1 MEENSYVFPDVLG
14 CSMDFNIYQ
23 YDWGLP
29 HTKCTIDQQKMTL
42 NGLTTYIYTERV
54 QVHFYYHHSFHFH
67 LTLSFLFG
75 ADLSRALSY
84 NLSYQQKIFFESL
97 RPSTGVYRIFVIIL
111 LVFIFLFHRMRASL
125 KVLLESKLNHK
136 EIL

>member
-1 MEENSYVFPDVLG
+1 MEENSIPYKYVFPDVFG
-14 CSMDFNIYQ
+14 CSMDFYIYQ

-29 HTKCTIDQQKMTL
+29 HTTCTLDQQKMTL
-42 NGLTTYIYTERV
+42 NGYTTYIYTERV

-84 NLSYQQKIFFESL
+84 NLSYQEK
-97 RPSTGVYRIFVIIL
+97 Y
-111 LVFIFLFHRMRASL
+111 FLSP
-125 KVLLESKLNHK
+125 
-136 EIL
+136 